1 MFDAT
6 VVERTFERTQWVKLY
21 RIMRKVGD
29 RGSLI
34 DESEL
39 ASRSRL
45 AEHVA
50 SVQVDGMV
58 SFNESGM
65 DCDCVRGESS
75 RTIPA
80 APLRAIESRIDDV
93 YEWAEGPTSVWI
105 DTPANGVASYTRD
118 LIMEA
123 HENGH
128 PHFVTEAYDHG

>member
-6 VVERTFERTQWVKLY
+6 VVERTFDRESWTKLY

-29 RGSLI
+29 RGSLV
-34 DESEL
+34 DESAL
-39 ASRSRL
+39 GSRGRL

-50 SVQVDGMV
+50 SVAVDGMV

-75 RTIPA
+75 RTIPVS
-80 APLRAIESRIDDV
+80 PLRAIEARIDDI

-105 DTPANGVASYTRD
+105 DTPENGIESSSRD

-128 PHFVTEAYDHG
+128 PHFVSEAASW